1 MAERVL
7 SPAELNRAH
16 LARQL
21 LLERSRLTVP
31 KAVERLGAM
40 QAQAPNSPYVGLW
53 SRLEGFDR
61 PKLTR
66 ALEQRRVTRSTL
78 FRITVHLVSAA
89 DQPAFARLNHE
100 QWREDFLREGLPYDE
115 LVGRVE
121 RIAEDGPF
129 TYADLES
136 AMPELG
142 ERRHR
147 VRCFVP
153 LVHVPPSG
161 TWGKPRI
168 RLTTAERWLGTQSP
182 PTGGGREAHWS
193 ASYLARLRAG
203 NARRPAALLAP
214 PGRAPSTRALDALD
228 GELRRFE
235 DDEGRTLLDVPRA
248 PLPPADTPAP
258 VRFLPKW
265 DAVLL
270 SHKDRSR
277 VLPPEYQR
285 KVINGGDVKETFLVD
300 GFVAGTWRH
309 HRGKIELDPFAPLPV
324 RARRELEAE
333 GRRLAAFLS

>member
-1 MAERVL
+1 LRRFTTR
-7 SPAELNRAH
+7 ELNRAT

-21 LLERSRLTVP
+21 LLERSRLSVP
-31 KAVERLGAM
+31 KAVERVAAM

-66 ALEQRRVTRSTL
+66 ALERRRVTRSTL
-78 FRITVHLVSAA
+78 FRITVHLVAA
-89 DQPAFARLNHE
+89 TDQPAFARLNHE
-100 QWREDFLREGLPYDE
+100 QWREDFLREGLPYDD
-115 LVGRVE
+115 LVSRVE
-121 RIAEDGPF
+121 RLAENETF
-129 TYADLES
+129 TYADLEA

-147 VRCFVP
+147 VRCFAP

-168 RLTTAERWLGTQSP
+168 RLTTAKRWLDRAIPSSG
-182 PTGGGREAHWS
+182 EAAKHLVR
-193 ASYLARLRAG
+193 SYLRAFGPATRADLQLFSHLRA
-203 NARRPAALLAP
+203 ATLDSALQSLE
-214 PGRAPSTRALDALD
+214 
-228 GELRRFE
+228 GEVRRFE
-235 DDEGRTLLDVPRA
+235 DEEGRTLLDVPRA
-248 PLPPADTPAP
+248 PLPSADTPAP

-265 DAVLL
+265 DAILL

-285 KVINGGDVKETFLVD
+285 AVINGGDVKETFLVD
-300 GFVAGTWRH
+300 GLVAGTWRH
-309 HRGKIELDPFAPLPV
+309 RQGRIELDPFAPLPA

-333 GRRLAAFLS
+333 GRRLAAFLA

>member
-1 MAERVL
+1 VAERFL
-7 SPAELNRAH
+7 SRGELNRAL

-21 LLERSRLTVP
+21 LLERSRLPVP
-31 KAVERLGAM
+31 KAVERVCAM
-40 QAQAPNSPYVGLW
+40 QAQAPNAPYVGLW
-53 SRLEGFDR
+53 SRLEGFER
-61 PKLTR
+61 TKLTR
-66 ALEQRRVTRSTL
+66 ALERRQVTRSTL
-78 FRITVHLVSAA
+78 FRITVHLVSAR
-89 DQPAFARLNHE
+89 DQPAFARPNHE
-100 QWREDFLREGLPYDE
+100 QWREDFLREGLPYDD
-115 LVGRVE
+115 LVRRLQ
-121 RIAEDGPF
+121 RIAEDGDF
-129 TYADLES
+129 TYADLEN

-168 RLTTAERWLGTQSP
+168 KLTTAERWLGAT
-182 PTGGGREAHWS
+182 
-193 ASYLARLRAG
+193 
-203 NARRPAALLAP
+203 
-214 PGRAPSTRALDALD
+214 APSTAEAGKRVVRSYLRAFGPATRADLLLFSHLRAATIDSALEALD

-248 PLPPADTPAP
+248 PLPPADAPAP

-270 SHKDRSR
+270 SHQDRSR

-285 KVINGGDVKETFLVD
+285 EVINGGDVKETFLVD
-300 GFVAGTWRH
+300 GLVAGTWRH
-309 HRGKIELDPFAPLPV
+309 VRGTIELGPFAPLPA
-324 RARRELEAE
+324 RARRELDAE

>member
-1 MAERVL
+1 
-7 SPAELNRAH
+7 
-16 LARQL
+16 
-21 LLERSRLTVP
+21 
-31 KAVERLGAM
+31 M

-53 SRLEGFDR
+53 TRLEGFDR
-61 PKLTR
+61 AKLTR
-66 ALEQRRVTRSTL
+66 ALAQRRVTRSTL

-89 DQPAFARLNHE
+89 DQPAFARLNHT
-100 QWREDFLREGLPYDE
+100 QWREDFLREGLPYDD
-115 LVGRVE
+115 LVARVE
-121 RIAEDGPF
+121 ELAQNETF
-129 TYADLES
+129 TYADLEA

-168 RLTTAERWLGTQSP
+168 RLTTAERWLEPSIP
-182 PTGGGREAHWS
+182 SSEAAAKHLVR
-193 ASYLARLRAG
+193 SYLRAFGPATRADLQLFSHLRA
-203 NARRPAALLAP
+203 ATIDAALESLE
-214 PGRAPSTRALDALD
+214 

-235 DDEGRTLLDVPRA
+235 DEEGRTLLDAPRA
-248 PLPPADTPAP
+248 PLPPADAPAP

-265 DAVLL
+265 DALLL

-277 VLPPEYQR
+277 ALPPEYQR
-285 KVINGGDVKETFLVD
+285 EVINGGDVKETFLVD

-309 HRGKIELDPFAPLPV
+309 RKGKIELEPFEPLPA
-324 RARRELEAE
+324 RARRDLEAE